1 MPINV
6 FGNISNNSENGI
18 DTSLFVQNPYLRSN
32 YIEANIEE
40 DIDLRNQYRI
50 KSLPDHI
57 SIREAAS
64 KNYVDKN
71 FNDPSIMKNTTHVD
85 FNDKNL
91 DNVRSIKVNST
102 PTLKEHLTPKYYVD
116 NALFYSVDESSL
128 VRQDPNE
135 NIKLDERGSILP
147 NSTLTSPKTIIE
159 LPIKSYVDSLHE
171 INRNRRDLSSVFNDQ
186 DIEFDNNKLT
196 NLDSITVNGK
206 PSSNNDLANKKY
218 VDDSIGG
225 GNISRFNPTLQTHLK
240 VSVGND
246 IYKLI
251 K

>member
-1 MPINV
+1 MPAV
-6 FGNISNNSENGI
+6 G
-18 DTSLFVQNPYLRSN
+18 
-32 YIEANIEE
+32 
-40 DIDLRNQYRI
+40 
-50 KSLPDHI
+50 
-57 SIREAAS
+57 
-64 KNYVDKN
+64 
-71 FNDPSIMKNTTHVD
+71 
-85 FNDKNL
+85 
-91 DNVRSIKVNST
+91 
-102 PTLKEHLTPKYYVD
+102 EHLTAKYYVD
-116 NALFYSVDESSL
+116 DALFYSVDELSL
-128 VRQDPNE
+128 LRLVPNE
-135 NIKLDERGSILP
+135 KLKLDEQNSIIL

-206 PSSNNDLANKKY
+206 PSSNNDLGNKKY

-225 GNISRFNPTLQTHLK
+225 GNISGFNPTLQTHLK